1 MCFIYLFILFY
12 DIYSIQLLS
21 KSNST
26 THIQLC
32 FNQEDEVIILFLYP
46 TIIQVQKIEHM
57 YKYIFH
63 EYMSSFLFIK
73 KHDFFP
79 FILLLFFNFLGR
91 GGGITLYLFMLYY
104 IVVRSTAHFFRFS
117 NNLNCVEEI
126 IKSKKK
132 KKKSLTQCTKLLL
145 LCGRGKI
152 MVNNFI
158 YFKHTEQSNISF
170 YKENIFVKLD
180 FSTVLL

>member
-1 MCFIYLFILFY
+1 MYLIFHYIY
-12 DIYSIQLLS
+12 IYIFKLLS
-21 KSNST
+21 KSNSIA
-26 THIQLC
+26 HIQLC
-32 FNQEDEVIILFLYP
+32 FNQEDDVMVLFLYP
-46 TIIQVQKIEHM
+46 TIVQVQKIADM

-104 IVVRSTAHFFRFS
+104 IVVGSTAHFFRFS

-126 IKSKKK
+126 VKNKKIL
-132 KKKSLTQCTKLLL
+132 SNVLNFYLFVVL
-145 LCGRGKI
+145 GR
-152 MVNNFI
+152 
-158 YFKHTEQSNISF
+158 SW
-170 YKENIFVKLD
+170 
-180 FSTVLL
+180 